1 MFLLSRPNMSWP
13 KMKTKV
19 PYAINQF
26 RSPTV
31 PIKMENDLSPV
42 RGPYFK

>member
-19 PYAINQF
+19 PSAINQF

-31 PIKMENDLSPV
+31 GCPKKVKSAQILNPEV
-42 RGPYFK
+42 